1 MTPAIG
7 FLEKN
12 GIWHQVHAYE
22 VDAVEST
29 YGEAVAAALEVE
41 PDRLFKTLI
50 ARVKD
55 GELVVALVPVSRSLD
70 LRLLARAAN
79 AKSADMAPA
88 KDAERATGYVTGGI
102 SPFGQRR
109 TMRAFA
115 DASITALETVFVSAG
130 RRGLQVEVR
139 PGDLLR
145 LLRVEAVSLSSAGPS

>member
-1 MTPAIG
+1 MTPAID

-22 VDAVEST
+22 VDAIEST

-50 ARVKD
+50 ARLKD
-55 GELVVALVPVSRSLD
+55 GELIVALVPVSRSLD

-88 KDAERATGYVTGGI
+88 KDAERATGYVTGGV

-109 TMRAFA
+109 MMRAFA

-139 PGDLLR
+139 PVDLLR
-145 LLRVEAVSLSSAGPS
+145 LLRITAVKLSSTDPS

>member
-12 GIWHQVHAYE
+12 GIWHRVHAYE
-22 VDAVEST
+22 VDAIEST

-50 ARVKD
+50 ARLKD
-55 GELVVALVPVSRSLD
+55 GELIVALVPVSRSLD

-139 PGDLLR
+139 PVDLLR
-145 LLRVEAVSLSSAGPS
+145 LLRITAVNLSSTDPS

>member
-12 GIWHQVHAYE
+12 GIWHRVHAYE
-22 VDAVEST
+22 VDAIEST

-50 ARVKD
+50 ARLKD
-55 GELVVALVPVSRSLD
+55 GELIVALVPVSRSLD

-115 DASITALETVFVSAG
+115 DTSITAPETVFVSAG

-139 PGDLLR
+139 PVDLLR
-145 LLRVEAVSLSSAGPS
+145 LLRITAVNLSSTDPS